1 MFVVSGFE
9 MVECVSDGIRTGTL
23 PSFGAMDAERSGPV
37 DEASKALTA
46 AGSHSPLS
54 PPELA
59 DSLAS
64 DRTKRN
70 VERWAGLMAREG
82 IDFEAFFDEM
92 RRRKLPV
99 KWYMTWMLSRFVE
112 RNRPG
117 GARAQRLIWQ
127 MLGDCENASMRREL
141 WRALSFIE
149 IDDDIA
155 GEVFDAAIEITASP
169 RQPIAVR
176 AHAIFTARNIA
187 LPYAELRR
195 ELRLTLETTGREES
209 PGIRARSRNVLRE
222 LRKADATSALD
233 RHP

>member
-1 MFVVSGFE
+1 MN
-9 MVECVSDGIRTGTL
+9 
-23 PSFGAMDAERSGPV
+23 AERSGPA
-37 DEASKALTA
+37 DKASKALTA

-54 PPELA
+54 PRELA

-64 DRTKRN
+64 DRTTPN
-70 VERWAGLMAREG
+70 VARWAGLVAREG
-82 IDFEAFFDEM
+82 IDFEGFFDEM

-99 KWYMTWMLSRFVE
+99 KWYMTWMLSRSVE
-112 RNRPG
+112 RNRPD

-127 MLGDCENASMRREL
+127 MLADCENASMQREL
-141 WRALSFIE
+141 WRALSFVE

-155 GEVFDAAIEITASP
+155 GEVFDAAIEIAASP

-176 AHAIFTARNIA
+176 VHAISTARNIA

-195 ELRLTLETTGREES
+195 ELRLTLEATGREES

-222 LRKADATSALD
+222 LRKADATAGLD
-233 RHP
+233 RHL